1 MARSAEFEPKHD
13 PSRSKAWWIS
23 IPPKLSDT
31 GKRQKRFFDTKE
43 LALGEIQRLKVRK
56 ENHGTAAKLL
66 TPADEQQAV
75 SALRLLRDKGITLQ
89 LSEIAGD
96 YIKRWEQRN
105 ASKPLSHLWDEY
117 DKWMKKNQRSAV
129 HIKSLSYTR
138 DRFKALEKKLVAD
151 LTVADIEKGLEGA
164 SPSYRNALLVR
175 IKAVLNYGMS
185 GGRKW
190 LLSNPAEDC
199 EVIRRKIGEVAI
211 YTPEQIAVLLNT
223 TADLHP
229 ELVPAVAL
237 MTFAGIRPDHLD
249 GEITKLQWDHL
260 VLKDRQKRVELPA
273 SITKA
278 GKRRTVT
285 IRPALASWLAWH
297 KDRTK
302 GSDDACKGLVCP
314 VKGQALRT
322 KLRDIFGNAVVNRG
336 KSGEYKVKRIQDGLR
351 HSFASYVVPIDG
363 ADKAEAELG
372 HGGGREM
379 LNRHYR
385 SDVRAAVARKFWA
398 MRAPKVE
405 KAKGSK
411 IIQFTAKAA

>member
-1 MARSAEFEPKHD
+1 MARQATFTPRHD
-13 PSRSKAWWIS
+13 PSRKKSPWWIS
-23 IPPKLSDT
+23 IPPKLSSD
-31 GKRQKRFFDTKE
+31 GKRQKRFFATKE

-66 TPADEQQAV
+66 SPADEQQAV
-75 SALRLLRDKGITLQ
+75 TALRLIRNRGITLQ
-89 LSEIAGD
+89 LSEIVGD
-96 YIKRWEQRN
+96 YISRWEQRN
-105 ASKPLSHLWDEY
+105 ASVPLSHLWGEY
-117 DKWMKKNQRSAV
+117 EKLMKRNQRSAV
-129 HIKSLSYTR
+129 HIKSLRYTR
-138 DRFKALEKKLVAD
+138 DRFEALEGKLVAD

-223 TADLHP
+223 TAALHP

-285 IRPALASWLAWH
+285 IRPSLASWLTWH
-297 KDRTK
+297 KDTG
-302 GSDDACKGLVCP
+302 GSTTGLVCP
-314 VKGQALRT
+314 FKGQKLRT

-336 KSGEYKVKRIQDGLR
+336 KSGEYKVQRIQDGLR

-363 ADKAEAELG
+363 ADRAEAELG

-385 SDVRAAVARKFWA
+385 SDVRATIARKFWA
-398 MRAPKVE
+398 LRAPKVE

-411 IIQFTAKAA
+411 IIQFTKAA